1 MEQSKFDLLTGR
13 ENSLLGNVDGHQ
25 LQKEVITA
33 FKGMQKKALAD
44 GVNIKIVSSFRNFER
59 QQIIWDAKVSGERKV
74 LDDHGEL
81 VDLAKLSELKK
92 VEAIMRFS
100 ALPGSSRHHW
110 GTEIDVF
117 DGNIK
122 EKRDVQLTPQESIED
137 FRLLNEWL
145 DENMNDFGF
154 YRPYANDLGGVSPEL
169 WHLSYAMIS
178 QDYYLEYNIECFK
191 KNIEI
196 SNIALKAVIKDNLE
210 YLFEKFV
217 LNVEKPLGA

>member
-1 MEQSKFDLLTGR
+1 MEQSKFNLLTGR
-13 ENSLLGNVDGHQ
+13 ENLLLKEVDGHQ
-25 LQKEVITA
+25 LQKEVVTA
-33 FKGMQKKALAD
+33 FQKMQKAAFAD
-44 GVNIKIVSSFRNFER
+44 GINLKIVSSFRSFER
-59 QQIIWDAKVSGERKV
+59 QQIIWDAKVSGQRKV
-74 LDDHGEL
+74 LDDHGEQI
-81 VDLAKLSELKK
+81 DLANLSELKK
-92 VEAIMRFS
+92 IEAIMRFS
-100 ALPGSSRHHW
+100 ALPGASRHHW
-110 GTEIDVF
+110 GTDIDVF
-117 DGNIK
+117 DENIK
-122 EKRDVQLTPQESIED
+122 EKKDVQLTPQESIED

-178 QDYYLEYNIECFK
+178 QNYYSEYDIECFK
-191 KNIEI
+191 KNIEV